1 MLSAMLFAICL
12 KACDALRASRLP
24 FPFESVFI
32 KNVIVLS
39 IAQTPISVV
48 SVPLSFTCCWVL
60 FLQKEISDS
69 SVCIYLQTLSCHTG
83 SSEI

>member
-1 MLSAMLFAICL
+1 MLFAICR

-39 IAQTPISVV
+39 ITQTPISVV
-48 SVPLSFTCCWVL
+48 SVPSEFYMLLGVVL
-60 FLQKEISDS
+60 AKGDF
-69 SVCIYLQTLSCHTG
+69 
-83 SSEI
+83 